1 MVQMSKFAS
10 CTLQVEGMSS
20 SRPVFFCQKVRA
32 KAIRHAANASFAQ
45 VSKPKTAKS
54 DSSVRAGLFCQNH
67 LLVKIRMKRKTYCV
81 RVLSITFHALRIT
94 FRQAEAEPSNTKI
107 EG

>member
-45 VSKPKTAKS
+45 VSKPKTANQPTTAPPS
-54 DSSVRAGLFCQNH
+54 LILRAGRF
-67 LLVKIRMKRKTYCV
+67 
-81 RVLSITFHALRIT
+81 VLSKPFA
-94 FRQAEAEPSNTKI
+94 RQNKNEA
-107 EG
+107 